1 MNPTWE
7 YKTITVKNERG
18 MLRLTEK
25 PSDEESTS
33 ALNREGALGWE
44 LVNAVCL
51 VGVAGGVTFYFKR
64 PR

>member
-1 MNPTWE
+1 MATNWE
-7 YKTITVKNERG
+7 YKVITLKHG
-18 MLRLTEK
+18 GGGLHLTQT
-25 PSDEESTS
+25 PSDDEATT

-51 VGVAGGVTFYFKR
+51 GVAQPTMLYLKR